1 MMIRLSIIVIGIS
14 LLLPKLLDGQQLNSE
29 LSRIF
34 FRQNITILDTNL
46 TTQFYKNSLLQQ
58 IDLQKTSKLDSA
70 RIDSSDYFST
80 TQFKFSTNN
89 YIQNDLD
96 NGILTLMNRV
106 TNERKYFVSISLQI
120 YFKTKAD
127 VNSFYH
133 IFYKK
138 MKRLSNKK
146 TEYEGYP
153 KETKRVVFMNTVD
166 NKKVE
171 LFKVAQ
177 ASDKT
182 YYLLIDVSKFQ

>member
-177 ASDKT
+177 ATDKT
-182 YYLLIDVSKFQ
+182 YYLLIDVSKSQ